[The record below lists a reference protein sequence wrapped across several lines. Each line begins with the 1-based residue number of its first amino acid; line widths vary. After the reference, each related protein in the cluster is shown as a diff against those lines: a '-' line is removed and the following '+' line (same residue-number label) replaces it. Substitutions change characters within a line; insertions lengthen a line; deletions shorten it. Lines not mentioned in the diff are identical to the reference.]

1 MAMKILHNPLH
12 TGTTTAAAADAPVP
26 DPAADPLW
34 EFQDDD
40 GSWKA
45 YDDAAQ
51 AVIEG
56 AWAGGTVVVNVTCGA
71 WTYTVDLNQMVQTNI
86 QHPARTVRL
95 IRRNLMLL

>member
-1 MAMKILHNPLH
+1 MM
-12 TGTTTAAAADAPVP
+12 AADAPVP
-26 DPAADPLW
+26 RQYGTDEGAW

-86 QHPARTVRL
+86 QHPARTARP